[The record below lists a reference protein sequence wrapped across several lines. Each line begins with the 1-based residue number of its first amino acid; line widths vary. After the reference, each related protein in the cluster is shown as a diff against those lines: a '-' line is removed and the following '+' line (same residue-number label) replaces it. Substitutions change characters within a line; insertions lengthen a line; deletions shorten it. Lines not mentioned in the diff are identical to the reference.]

1 MNTLPDPR
9 LPDYPV
15 LKLAS
20 RYRRSLPLAAA
31 LATLLLGAWATA
43 RTQAIDF
50 LLIGALA
57 AVVVHFVTRGVLE
70 LVELVTELLIPQ

>member
-1 MNTLPDPR
+1 MNHSPDPR

-31 LATLLLGAWATA
+31 LATLLLGAWASV

-50 LLIGALA
+50 LVIGIFA
-57 AVVVHFVTRGVLE
+57 AVIVHFVARGVLE

>member
-1 MNTLPDPR
+1 MNQPLDQR

-20 RYRRSLPLAAA
+20 RHRRVLPL
-31 LATLLLGAWATA
+31 LATILTLLLAGWATA
-43 RTQAIDF
+43 RTGTVDF
-50 LLIGALA
+50 LLLGAIA